1 MASLRRLPGTK
12 FFIGCYTDANGR
24 RCQRSTKC
32 TDRKSALKIV
42 TAWEGVAS
50 SRATEAQTRRVL
62 SSLHEQIHGTPLSS
76 ATVQSYADQWLA
88 RKKVETRAVT
98 HAAYRGALG
107 SFLGHLEAKKD
118 QSIAYVTPATVA
130 AWRDAGASA
139 ATPRTANNKLKVL
152 RVFFQAAWCEGLLPD
167 GNPAAKIKILATEES
182 TRRPLTIPE
191 IKRALAAADN
201 QWKGMILAGLYSG
214 QRLKDLAGLT
224 WASVDLVSKQISFA
238 TSKTG
243 RRQHIPIATPLLAYL
258 EALPSTDDPKSP
270 IFPGLHPYA
279 IKANGSAALSQ
290 QFHDLLA
297 VAGLV
302 TARDANKQSTGVGRK
317 GARAKTEISF
327 HSLRHSA
334 TSLLKKAGVSESVA
348 MDLIGHDSAAMSA
361 NYTHT
366 DDDARRAAVESL
378 PDITK

>member
-1 MASLRRLPGTK
+1 MASIARHTGTR
-12 FFIGCYTDANGR
+12 FWFGCFTDANGK
-24 RCQRSTKC
+24 RCQRSTKT
-32 TDRKSALKIV
+32 TDRKEALKIV
-42 TAWEGVAS
+42 TAWEGIARN
-50 SRATEAQTRRVL
+50 RATEAQTRRVL
-62 SSLHEQIHGTPLSS
+62 SVLHEQIHGTPLSS
-76 ATVQSYADQWLA
+76 ATVQSYADQWMS

-98 HAAYRGALG
+98 LAAYKGALA
-107 SFLGHLEAKKD
+107 SFLGHIGPKKD
-118 QSIAYVTPATVA
+118 QSITYITPPVVA
-130 AWRDAGASA
+130 EWRDASATA

-152 RVFFQAAWCEGLLPD
+152 RVFFQSAWCDGLLPD
-167 GNPAAKIKILATEES
+167 GNPAAKVKTLGTDES
-182 TRRPLTIPE
+182 TRRPLTIKE
-191 IKRALAAADN
+191 IKSALAVASDS
-201 QWKGMILAGLYSG
+201 WKGMILAGLYTG

-224 WASVDLVSKQISFA
+224 WASVDLQSGELNFA

-243 RRQHIPIATPLLAYL
+243 RRQHIPIAAALRAYL
-258 EALPSTDDPKSP
+258 ENLEASDDPKAP
-270 IFPGLHPYA
+270 IFPDLHKHA
-279 IKANGSAALSQ
+279 VKANGSAALSQ

-302 TARDANKQSTGVGRK
+302 TERDASKQSTGKGRSA
-317 GARAKTEISF
+317 ARTKTEISF

-366 DDDARRAAVESL
+366 DDDARRAAVAKL